1 MIPRLNP
8 APMVP
13 GEVTPISIDL
23 RDRFHTFKAGHRIM
37 VHVQSSWFPAYDRNP
52 QRFMDIYQAEPS
64 DYQLA
69 TQAVYRSPEH
79 PSHLVLGVL
88 R

>member
-1 MIPRLNP
+1 
-8 APMVP
+8 
-13 GEVTPISIDL
+13 
-23 RDRFHTFKAGHRIM
+23 M

-52 QRFMDIYQAEPS
+52 QRFMDIYQATPG
-64 DYQLA
+64 DFQAA
-69 TQAVYRSPEH
+69 TQAVYRSAEY